1 MLSPLCQK
9 CKKKIFNFV
18 ICLALQAR
26 QNKAQ
31 LIKNVIDTTHQK
43 LMSNKIYFR
52 GMLTHIA
59 ILLLW
64 ILMR

>member
-9 CKKKIFNFV
+9 CEKKILNFV

-31 LIKNVIDTTHQK
+31 LIKKVIDTTHTQ
-43 LMSNKIYFR
+43 MSNKIYFR

-64 ILMR
+64 NLIR